1 MHDDREFARHSY
13 SSTSEAQPLAELE
26 PPIFEAAL
34 SLGSRSSKDRCRR
47 FKEQAAQM
55 AVAPAP
61 DLVMDATV
69 ADRLLN
75 RRPLIAVTN
84 SGIPGAALHGHW
96 PFLP

>member
-1 MHDDREFARHSY
+1 
-13 SSTSEAQPLAELE
+13 
-26 PPIFEAAL
+26 
-34 SLGSRSSKDRCRR
+34 
-47 FKEQAAQM
+47 M